1 MHHERSLNKTQGTR
15 HEKRKSFSLGSSY
28 LVSRSSSAGFT
39 LVEMIVA
46 IFVFSVVM
54 VIATGALASII
65 GANRKAQ
72 AVKSVMNNIAF
83 SVDSMTRALR
93 VGTDY
98 DCGVSS
104 CALNGSESLTFTDVD
119 GREIEY
125 RFNEGT
131 GQIER
136 SIDGAGF
143 LALTA
148 PEVVIERLR
157 FYVDGVDADGQPRVL
172 IVVSGHAGAGR
183 AETSFDIQTLVSQR
197 ILDR

>member
-1 MHHERSLNKTQGTR
+1 MRGTR
-15 HEKRKSFSLGSSY
+15 HEKQKRLSCSFSF
-28 LVSRSSSAGFT
+28 LVSRSSSVGFT

-98 DCGVSS
+98 HCSGGACSR
-104 CALNGSESLTFTDVD
+104 NGSDSLTFTDVD

-125 RFNEGT
+125 RFNEND

-143 LALTA
+143 LPLTA
-148 PEVVIERLR
+148 PEVVIERLT
-157 FYVDGVDADGQPRVL
+157 FYVDGVDANGQPRVL

-183 AETSFDIQTLVSQR
+183 AETTFDIQTLVSQR